1 MARTRRKTVT
11 LDPSFT
17 RILCIPAHPDDNE
30 FTIAG
35 SVARWAREGRDV
47 VFCLVTTGGSG
58 TNEHTPD
65 NTGLIPI
72 RERESWDAAKILGV
86 KDVVFLGYQ
95 DGEVE
100 PTIALRRDLTRVIRR
115 VKPHVV
121 VCGDPTMRWYGS
133 NYLNHPDHRAVASAA
148 LDAVFPS
155 SETRVI
161 FQELLAEGLDSSKFE
176 VVWTTDSRA
185 AEEMLQKRQFD
196 VVLTDVRMG
205 HLNGFELCSRLTQR
219 HRGLP
224 VVVMTAFGSIDAAV
238 NAMRA
243 GAYDFLTKPLDLE
256 LAGVTLER
264 AIRHGALHREVTE
277 LRRVV
282 AASRSYGELLGA
294 SPAMRAI
301 VKTSSPRARSRQSA
315 RMRSSAA

>member
-1 MARTRRKTVT
+1 MAGSKRKAHT
-11 LDPSFT
+11 LAADYK
-17 RILCIPAHPDDNE
+17 RILCISAHPDDNE

-121 VCGDPTMRWYGS
+121 VCGDP
-133 NYLNHPDHRAVASAA
+133 DHRAVASAA

-161 FQELLAEGLDSSKFE
+161 FQELLAEGLEPHK
-176 VVWTTDSRA
+176 V
-185 AEEMLQKRQFD
+185 K
-196 VVLTDVRMG
+196 
-205 HLNGFELCSRLTQR
+205 ELFIS
-219 HRGLP
+219 
-224 VVVMTAFGSIDAAV
+224 
-238 NAMRA
+238 
-243 GAYDFLTKPLDLE
+243 
-256 LAGVTLER
+256 
-264 AIRHGALHREVTE
+264 GALHSDTYIDITDTLTLKCAALKAHVSQVGKGEWVDKL
-277 LRRVV
+277 LRAWASADGK
-282 AASRSYGELLGA
+282 AAG
-294 SPAMRAI
+294 
-301 VKTSSPRARSRQSA
+301 VKHAEA
-315 RMRSSAA
+315 FKRMALWRGDS